1 MKDPRHRVVIGPDRD
16 RELGT
21 NSFLLDTSLAAFF
34 SFCFC
39 FSFLFLAAQ
48 RQRMSG
54 GREEE
59 RGEEEGGEWADE
71 GDARRS
77 ILRKKRDAR
86 LFQRLRSPISPLAR
100 FPRGDAT
107 VAANVESEARKRT
120 AAASSTADIST
131 PVENERERV
140 VVVVSSQVEAG
151 PPEGNVNSA

>member
-21 NSFLLDTSLAAFF
+21 NSFLLDTSLAAIFF
-34 SFCFC
+34 SFCF
-39 FSFLFLAAQ
+39 FLAAQ

-140 VVVVSSQVEAG
+140 VVVSSQVEAG